1 MTHRTIQILAA
12 AIMLFSGGCTQ
23 MSALLDG
30 SAAAPAPSAATPAPA
45 AAPAPPP
52 ILAFDEAVLA
62 AANDVFTRAALPVG
76 AERVAVVIDPLVDGM
91 AGEQTVATQAI
102 GERIAELARSRYPR
116 FEILPFDAASLRR
129 APWVLVGTFTP
140 VSASGRTEG
149 SRAAYRFCLALA
161 DLGSGKIVSKG
172 LARSQLEGVDSMPL
186 PAFRD
191 SPAWVRD
198 PRVDGYIRTC
208 QGTKAGDP
216 IQPAYLDGILTAS
229 LVSQAVEAYNAGRY
243 RDALERY
250 EAAEETPAG
259 RQLRVLNGLYLANTR
274 LGHADAANRAFAR
287 LVDFGLEQQRL
298 AVKFLF
304 RPGSTGFVP
313 ERRLSGAYPM
323 WLSQIA
329 RSAGEREACLEVAGH
344 ASPTGPE
351 PLNERLSLLRAE
363 AVRGSLVAN
372 DARLVTRTIATGYG
386 SRETM
391 VGTGRDDGSD
401 AMDRRVEFRVVNCAA
416 S

>member
-1 MTHRTIQILAA
+1 MKNKTNQFLAA
-12 AIMLFSGGCTQ
+12 VIMLFIGGCTQ
-23 MSALLDG
+23 MSAQLDG
-30 SAAAPAPSAATPAPA
+30 SVPTPAALTPAPA

-62 AANDVFTRAALPVG
+62 AANDVFTRAALPAG
-76 AERVAVVIDPLVDGM
+76 ADRIAVVIDPLVDGM

-102 GERIAELARSRYPR
+102 GERIAVLARSRYPR
-116 FEILPFDAASLRR
+116 FEIVPFDAASLRR

-140 VSASGRTEG
+140 VSAAGRTEG

-161 DLGSGKIVSKG
+161 DLGTGKIVSKG
-172 LARSQLEGVDSMPL
+172 LARSQLEGVDSTPL

-191 SPAWVRD
+191 SPAWARD

-229 LVSQAVEAYNAGRY
+229 LISQAVDAYNAGRY

-250 EAAEETPAG
+250 EAAQETPAG
-259 RQLRVLNGLYLANTR
+259 RQLRVLNGLYLTNTR
-274 LGHADAANRAFAR
+274 LGQADAANRAFGR

-323 WLSQIA
+323 WLGQIA
-329 RSAGEREACLEVAGH
+329 RSAAQRDACLEVAGH
-344 ASPTGPE
+344 ASRSGPE

-372 DARLVTRTIATGYG
+372 EGRLATRTIAVGYG

-391 VGTGRDDGSD
+391 VGTGRDDASD

>member
-372 DARLVTRTIATGYG
+372 DARLATRTIATGYG

>member
-149 SRAAYRFCLALA
+149 SRTAYRFCLALA

-274 LGHADAANRAFAR
+274 LGHADAANRAFGR

-391 VGTGRDDGSD
+391 VGTGRDDASD

>member
-62 AANDVFTRAALPVG
+62 AANDVFTRAALPAG
-76 AERVAVVIDPLVDGM
+76 AERIAVVIDPLVDGM
-91 AGEQTVATQAI
+91 AGEQTVATRAI

-372 DARLVTRTIATGYG
+372 DARLATRTIATGYG

>member
-30 SAAAPAPSAATPAPA
+30 SAAVPAPSAATPAPA

-62 AANDVFTRAALPVG
+62 AANDVFTRAALPAG
-76 AERVAVVIDPLVDGM
+76 AERIAVVIDPLVDGM
-91 AGEQTVATQAI
+91 AGEQTVATRAI

-274 LGHADAANRAFAR
+274 LGHADAANRAFGR

-372 DARLVTRTIATGYG
+372 DARLATRTIATGYG

>member
-391 VGTGRDDGSD
+391 VGTGRDDASD

>member
-1 MTHRTIQILAA
+1 MNPKTVRILAV
-12 AIMLFSGGCTQ
+12 AIMLLSGGCAQ
-23 MSALLDG
+23 MSALLEG
-30 SAAAPAPSAATPAPA
+30 PAAGPSASAPAPA
-45 AAPAPPP
+45 AAPAPTPPP
-52 ILAFDEAVLA
+52 ILSFDEAVVL
-62 AANDVFTRAALPVG
+62 AANDVFSRAALPAGVD
-76 AERVAVVIDPLVDGM
+76 RVAVVIDPLVDGM
-91 AGEQTVATQAI
+91 AGEQTLATQAI
-102 GERIAELARSRYPR
+102 GERIAALARSRYPR

-140 VSASGRTEG
+140 VSAAGRTEG

-161 DLGSGKIVSKG
+161 DLGSGKIISKG
-172 LARSQLEGVDSMPL
+172 LARSQLEGVDSTPL

-191 SPAWVRD
+191 SPAWARD

-229 LVSQAVEAYNAGRY
+229 LISQAVEAYNAGRY

-250 EAAEETPAG
+250 EAADETPAG
-259 RQLRVLNGLYLANTR
+259 RQLRVLNGLYLTNSR
-274 LGHADAANRAFAR
+274 LGHAEAANRAFGR

-323 WLSQIA
+323 WLGEIA
-329 RSAGEREACLEVAGH
+329 RGAAQRDACLEVAGH
-344 ASPTGPE
+344 ASRSGPE

-363 AVRGSLVAN
+363 AVRGALVAH
-372 DARLVTRTIATGYG
+372 DARLATRTIATGYG

-391 VGTGRDDGSD
+391 VGTGRDDASD
-401 AMDRRVEFRVVNCAA
+401 AMDRRVEFRVVNCTA

>member
-229 LVSQAVEAYNAGRY
+229 LVNQAVEAYNAGRY

-372 DARLVTRTIATGYG
+372 DARLATRTIATGYG

>member
-1 MTHRTIQILAA
+1 MKPKTIQILAV
-12 AIMLFSGGCTQ
+12 AIMLGVGGCTQ

-30 SAAAPAPSAATPAPA
+30 SAPAPAPSASTPALA

-62 AANDVFTRAALPVG
+62 AANDVFTRAALPAG
-76 AERVAVVIDPLVDGM
+76 AGRVAVVIDPLVDGM
-91 AGEQTVATQAI
+91 AGEQTVATKAI

-116 FEILPFDAASLRR
+116 FEIVPFDTASLRR

-140 VSASGRTEG
+140 VSAEGRTEG

-161 DLGSGKIVSKG
+161 DLASGKIVSKG
-172 LARSQLEGVDSMPL
+172 LARSQLDGVDATPL
-186 PAFRD
+186 PSFRD
-191 SPAWVRD
+191 SPAWARD
-198 PRVDGYIRTC
+198 PRVAGYIRTC

-229 LVSQAVEAYNAGRY
+229 LISQAIEAYNAGRY

-250 EAAEETPAG
+250 EAAEATPAG
-259 RQLRVLNGLYLANTR
+259 RQLRVLNGLYLSHTR
-274 LGHADAANRAFAR
+274 LGRADAAHQAFRR
-287 LVDFGLEQQRL
+287 LVDFGLEQERL

-313 ERRLSGAYPM
+313 ERRLSGSYPM
-323 WLSQIA
+323 WLGEIA
-329 RSAGEREACLEVAGH
+329 RSAAERNACLEVAGH
-344 ASPTGPE
+344 ASRSGPE

-363 AVRGSLVAN
+363 AVRGALVGH
-372 DARLVTRTIATGYG
+372 DAGLSPRTIAVGYG

-391 VGTGRDDGSD
+391 VGTGRDDASD

-416 S
+416 G